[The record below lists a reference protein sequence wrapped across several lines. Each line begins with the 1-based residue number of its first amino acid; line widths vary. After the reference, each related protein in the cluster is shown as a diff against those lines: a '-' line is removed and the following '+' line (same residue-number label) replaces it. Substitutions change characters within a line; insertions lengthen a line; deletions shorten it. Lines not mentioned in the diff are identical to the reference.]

1 MYSKKDSILNYVFKK
16 TNAKLCLALGSL
28 SENFNIYIYL
38 NFQNSKKSK
47 RSNKSEDIFF
57 ELSEFKKF
65 KKQTN
70 ENPKSEKLISQ

>member
-38 NFQNSKKSK
+38 NFQNSKK
-47 RSNKSEDIFF
+47 NKKI
-57 ELSEFKKF
+57 
-65 KKQTN
+65 KQ
-70 ENPKSEKLISQ
+70 K